1 VWINVTTI
9 GDLLDQRADAGT
21 RRNALVMPDVR
32 LTYSQLSA
40 ASDRLAAGL
49 LEFGIGRG
57 DKVGI
62 LMPNSHVYVEALFA
76 IAKLGAIAV
85 PINARLKAEEL
96 RYVIVHSEIDML
108 LVASDAVGT
117 NTTAIL
123 NTIFPDL
130 PQGHPWALSLFGAPR
145 LRNIVNFSHDAA
157 GFVTRDAFDAAS
169 VATTTD
175 AVKTLQ
181 QRVRIR
187 DIALL
192 MYTSGTTSNPKG
204 CLLTHE
210 ALVRQGHAVAQT
222 RFLLTENDVMWNPLP
237 MFHCGGIVPLL
248 GVISAGATFC
258 HAGHFEPT
266 KALKMIADEGC
277 TVLYPAF
284 ETIWR
289 EVLDHPKFGEH
300 DLSAVRLI
308 LNVATPRVLAEFE
321 ARMPEAKQVSS
332 YGSTECATNL
342 TVAHPD
348 DPYDARINT
357 VGKPVDGMEVKIVD
371 PETGAELPVGVMGE
385 LCFRGYAQF
394 EAYYKEEALTA
405 ENVDPQGWFHSGD
418 RAMLDAEGNVVY
430 GGRFKDML
438 KVGGENVAAVEVE
451 DYLVQHPAVSVVQ
464 VVAAPDSRY
473 VEVPAAFIQLV
484 DGAQLTEDEL
494 IEFCRGKLA
503 SYKVPRHVRFV
514 TDWPMSGTKIKKID
528 LRARIADELSKT
540 TA

>member
-1 VWINVTTI
+1 MWINVTTI
-9 GDLLDQRADAGT
+9 GDLLDQRADDGSC
-21 RRNALVMPDVR
+21 RNALVMPDVR
-32 LTYSQLSA
+32 LTYAQLSA
-40 ASDRLAAGL
+40 ASDRLAAAL

-96 RYVIVHSEIDML
+96 RYVIVHSDIDML
-108 LVASDAVGT
+108 LVASDAAGT
-117 NTTAIL
+117 DATAML

-130 PQGHPWALSLFGAPR
+130 PQGHPRALSLSGAPR
-145 LRNIVNFSHDAA
+145 LRNIVNFSHDAP
-157 GFVTRDAFDAAS
+157 GFITRDVFDAA
-169 VATTTD
+169 AAAAKTD

-210 ALVRQGHAVAQT
+210 ALVRQGHAVART
-222 RFLLTENDVMWNPLP
+222 RFLLTEDDVMWNPLP

-248 GVISAGATFC
+248 GVISVGATFC

-266 KALKMIADEGC
+266 KALKMIADERC

-289 EVLDHPKFGEH
+289 EVLDHPRFGEH

-348 DPYDARINT
+348 DPYDVRINT
-357 VGKPVDGMEVKIVD
+357 VGRPVDGMEVKIVD
-371 PETGAELPVGVMGE
+371 LETGTELPVGEMGE

-394 EAYYKEEALTA
+394 EGYYKDDVLTA
-405 ENVDPQGWFHSGD
+405 END
-418 RAMLDAEGNVVY
+418 RRAGVVSF
-430 GGRFKDML
+430 RR
-438 KVGGENVAAVEVE
+438 
-451 DYLVQHPAVSVVQ
+451 
-464 VVAAPDSRY
+464 SR
-473 VEVPAAFIQLV
+473 
-484 DGAQLTEDEL
+484 
-494 IEFCRGKLA
+494 
-503 SYKVPRHVRFV
+503 H
-514 TDWPMSGTKIKKID
+514 
-528 LRARIADELSKT
+528 ARC
-540 TA
+540 